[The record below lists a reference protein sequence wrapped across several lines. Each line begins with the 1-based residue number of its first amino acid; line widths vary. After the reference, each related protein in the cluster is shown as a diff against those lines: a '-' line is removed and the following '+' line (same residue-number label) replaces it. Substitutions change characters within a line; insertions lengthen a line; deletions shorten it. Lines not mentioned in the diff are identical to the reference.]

1 MLSEQ
6 LTKLYN
12 TLNLIETKGE
22 NTKIMAQCLVFTDQ
36 LIGEVRASEIENAKE
51 PDIDEEKEEAK
62 Q

>member
-22 NTKIMAQCLVFTDQ
+22 NTKIMAQCLIYTDQ
-36 LIGEVRASEIENAKE
+36 LIGEVRASENEAAKE
-51 PDIDEEKEEAK
+51 PVHEENKEVEE
-62 Q
+62 